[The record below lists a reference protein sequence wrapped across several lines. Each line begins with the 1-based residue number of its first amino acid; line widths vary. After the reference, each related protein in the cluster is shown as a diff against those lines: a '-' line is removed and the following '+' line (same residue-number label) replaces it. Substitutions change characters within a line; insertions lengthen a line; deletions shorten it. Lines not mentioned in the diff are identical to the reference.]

1 MVINVVNIQCF
12 RPLIKALLS
21 HFLSLP
27 TLPLRPGLLQIRL
40 LTVLQLIIELEW
52 VPFDLFPIFAHR
64 VLEFPWTV
72 PVLHREIFTEKRET
86 LKSLFQDLHSRD
98 PICIIFKL
106 TLDLFPEGETF
117 HAIGCYWTGYLHVV
131 EDSIIFSLPI

>member
-40 LTVLQLIIELEW
+40 LTVLQLIIERER
-52 VPFDLFPIFAHR
+52 VPLDLVPILAHR

-72 PVLHREIFTEKRET
+72 PVLNREIFTEKRET
-86 LKSLFQDLHSRD
+86 LKSLFQDLHSRN
-98 PICIIFKL
+98 PIGIIF
-106 TLDLFPEGETF
+106 
-117 HAIGCYWTGYLHVV
+117 
-131 EDSIIFSLPI
+131 